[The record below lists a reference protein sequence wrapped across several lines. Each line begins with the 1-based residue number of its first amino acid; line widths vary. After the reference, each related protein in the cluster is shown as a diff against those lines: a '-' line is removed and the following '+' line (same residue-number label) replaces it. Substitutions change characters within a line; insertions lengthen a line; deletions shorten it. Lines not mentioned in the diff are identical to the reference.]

1 MMESLYLLIPLSLAG
16 VVLIAVVFWYALQ
29 SGQFDDLDRPAVALL
44 HDDASVSP
52 HDSKRSS
59 DQQT

>member
-1 MMESLYLLIPLSLAG
+1 MESLYLLIPLSLAG

-44 HDDASVSP
+44 HDDACVSP
-52 HDSKRSS
+52 HDPKRSS

>member
-52 HDSKRSS
+52 HDSKTSS